1 VSVGEHIGTESIG
14 QNVRG
19 LLTQAER
26 LARTEMEL
34 AVAKGKDALGNQARQ
49 LTMFAGAALLGL
61 GGMAY
66 LLYAVYSGLAA
77 RMDSWAAALVTAG
90 AAFAA
95 ALLFVRLAITPEG
108 AREASKVSSER
119 AVSAR

>member
-1 VSVGEHIGTESIG
+1 MAVQSGTESIG

-34 AVAKGKDALGNQARQ
+34 AVAKGKDSLSNQARY
-49 LTMFAGAALLGL
+49 LVMLVGAALLGL

-66 LLYAVYSGLAA
+66 LLYAVYSGLAG
-77 RMDSWAAALVTAG
+77 RMDGWAAALSTAG
-90 AAFAA
+90 VSFACAFVF
-95 ALLFVRLAITPEG
+95 LKLG
-108 AREASKVSSER
+108 AKRESASDEPSSSRQR

>member
-1 VSVGEHIGTESIG
+1 MAEQRGTESIG

-26 LARTEMEL
+26 LARTEVEL
-34 AVAKGKDALGNQARQ
+34 AVAKGKDSLSNQARY
-49 LTMFAGAALLGL
+49 LVMLVGAALLGL

-77 RMDSWAAALVTAG
+77 RMDGWATALSTAG
-90 AAFAA
+90 VSFACAFVF
-95 ALLFVRLAITPEG
+95 LKLG
-108 AREASKVSSER
+108 ATREAPSDAPISSRPR
-119 AVSAR
+119 AVSTR